1 MCPLDKG
8 ECILANKFYGA
19 ISHIGGTD
27 GDLDAITEVV
37 LADGDGA
44 FVLDAANNTI
54 HVYTLVA
61 SSAAVEDAVNF
72 TVIVPDD
79 EAASPGKRWVQ
90 VAVSSY
96 DATTQINHADIVDLT
111 KIQTLTNKTLT
122 SPVLNTGV
130 SGTAVDTDG
139 TLAANSDTLLASQKA
154 TKAYV
159 DSQVTAQDLDFIGD
173 AGGAQT
179 VDLDSQ
185 TLSIL
190 GGTGLAS
197 TGSAQTM
204 TLAIDSTVATLT
216 GSQILTNK
224 TLTLPQIND
233 TSSDHQYIFA
243 VSELAADRTVTLPLL
258 AGNDEFVF
266 KDFIQTMT
274 NKTLTAP
281 AITGATTIGTGATI
295 TTPIIT
301 TGLLA
306 KAGETAVGIT
316 PDGAVELYYDNTKTF
331 ETKIDGIILTGVS
344 QAALT
349 MNNGNAAAGS
359 RNWSILTNQLIFGDF
374 ALYAGASQGAA
385 PSVKQLYI
393 NSAGAAELCYAGVKS
408 FSTDSEGI
416 SVFDTSGND
425 PFIYFKDDAAAQ
437 VGVVAVVDGNMLLR
451 DATDK
456 VFVKLNAAGSAELY
470 HNNVKKFETTATG
483 ILATGVDTS
492 AGNEYTYQQ
501 GFNESAITSAANAV
515 AWVCDTK
522 QCALHTLTE
531 NTTISAPSTQ
541 QAGTTYQLRVVQAAG
556 LYTLAWNA
564 VFKWGAAIT
573 PVEPAADGDVVI
585 FAFYSDG
592 TNMYGTETNR
602 TEA

>member
-1 MCPLDKG
+1 M
-8 ECILANKFYGA
+8 ANKFYGA

-130 SGTAVDTDG
+130 SGTAIDTDG

-159 DSQVTAQDLDFIGD
+159 DSQVTTQDLDFIGD

-301 TGLLA
+301 TDYSLKQVRRVSVLL
-306 KAGETAVGIT
+306 GMERLVYTMT
-316 PDGAVELYYDNTKTF
+316 
-331 ETKIDGIILTGVS
+331 IL
-344 QAALT
+344 
-349 MNNGNAAAGS
+349 
-359 RNWSILTNQLIFGDF
+359 
-374 ALYAGASQGAA
+374 
-385 PSVKQLYI
+385 
-393 NSAGAAELCYAGVKS
+393 
-408 FSTDSEGI
+408 
-416 SVFDTSGND
+416 
-425 PFIYFKDDAAAQ
+425 
-437 VGVVAVVDGNMLLR
+437 
-451 DATDK
+451 
-456 VFVKLNAAGSAELY
+456 
-470 HNNVKKFETTATG
+470 
-483 ILATGVDTS
+483 
-492 AGNEYTYQQ
+492 
-501 GFNESAITSAANAV
+501 
-515 AWVCDTK
+515 
-522 QCALHTLTE
+522 
-531 NTTISAPSTQ
+531 
-541 QAGTTYQLRVVQAAG
+541 
-556 LYTLAWNA
+556 
-564 VFKWGAAIT
+564 
-573 PVEPAADGDVVI
+573 
-585 FAFYSDG
+585 
-592 TNMYGTETNR
+592 
-602 TEA
+602 